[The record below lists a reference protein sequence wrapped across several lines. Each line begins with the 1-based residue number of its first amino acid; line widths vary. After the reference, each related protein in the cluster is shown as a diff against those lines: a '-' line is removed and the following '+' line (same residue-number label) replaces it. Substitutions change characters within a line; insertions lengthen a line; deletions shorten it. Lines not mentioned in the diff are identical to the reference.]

1 MPRLADGF
9 VSELKEK
16 VDLYDLISRYVQ
28 LKKSGSSWVG
38 LSPFN
43 QEKRPLF
50 IVHPHKGFFNCFSS
64 GEKAMVSPLFKKWKT
79 WIFMKRLNIFLV
91 NSISPP
97 FSKRVIVI

>member
-9 VSELKEK
+9 VSELIEK

-43 QEKRPLF
+43 QEKTPSF
-50 IVHPHKGFFNCFSS
+50 YVHPHKGFFNCFSS
-64 GEKAMVSPLFKKWKT
+64 GEKGDGITFIQKWK
-79 WIFMKRLNIFLV
+79 FGFLMKRLNIFLV
-91 NSISPP
+91 NSISSP
-97 FSKRVIVI
+97 FSKRVIVV